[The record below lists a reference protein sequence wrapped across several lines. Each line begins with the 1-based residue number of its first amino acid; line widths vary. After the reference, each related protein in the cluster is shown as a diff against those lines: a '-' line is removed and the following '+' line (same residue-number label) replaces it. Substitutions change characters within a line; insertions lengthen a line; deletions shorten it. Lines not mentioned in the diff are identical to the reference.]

1 MEEYE
6 RLLQMHVQMFCFGLS
21 SSKVIYLFIYLSLCL
36 FLYTASCRFV
46 TKLFKNWWIT
56 TR

>member
-6 RLLQMHVQMFCFGLS
+6 RLLHMHVQMFCFGLS